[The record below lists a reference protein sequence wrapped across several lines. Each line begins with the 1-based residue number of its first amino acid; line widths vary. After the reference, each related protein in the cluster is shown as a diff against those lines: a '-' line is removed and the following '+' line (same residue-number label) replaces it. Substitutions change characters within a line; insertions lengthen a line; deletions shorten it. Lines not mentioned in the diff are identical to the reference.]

1 MILGVSS
8 LSAMEECMTQFI
20 VSFRGLNLS
29 DDQVVRVRG
38 ALEKAMRR
46 EYDSLAARS
55 DADVE
60 WGSTDHD
67 SREAMDKPGLPTV
80 HPISYQPRA
89 AR

>member
-1 MILGVSS
+1 
-8 LSAMEECMTQFI
+8 MTQFI

-38 ALEKAMRR
+38 ALEEAMKG

-60 WGSTDHD
+60 WGSKDHD
-67 SREAMDKPGLPTV
+67 SREAMDKPGFPTV